1 VKLLIVDDE
10 PLAREGLRREV
21 SRLPGMTV
29 LKVCGTRVD
38 AVEAIVERRPDVVLL
53 DIQLGR
59 GTAFEIIEEIGV
71 DEMPLVIFVTAYDRH
86 ALKAFEV
93 HAVDYLL
100 KPVDPARL
108 RDALDRAA
116 TQAAQKREGSN
127 ATRLEALVESLGS
140 SARGAAPAAPAA
152 RPARLVVRDGERL
165 MLLDIN
171 RIEWIESAGDHV
183 RVHSAGRSY
192 LLRATMERLEQRLA
206 GRGDFMRVRR
216 SALVNVRAVAT
227 LERYA
232 KGMYTLRLTS
242 GATITSSRYHQ
253 AALRDLIK
261 NQSR

>member
-10 PLAREGLRREV
+10 PLAREGLRRELL
-21 SRLPGMTV
+21 RLPGITV
-29 LKVCGTRVD
+29 VGECGTRAG

-59 GTAFEIIEEIGV
+59 GTAFEIIEEIGA
-71 DEMPLVIFVTAYDRH
+71 DAMPLVIFVTAYDRH

-93 HAVDYLL
+93 HAIDYLL

-116 TQAAQKREGSN
+116 AQAVQKRGD
-127 ATRLEALVESLGS
+127 ATASRLEALLASFGS
-140 SARGAAPAAPAA
+140 PAGPAPPAA
-152 RPARLVVRDGERL
+152 RPQRLVVRDGERL
-165 MLLDIN
+165 TLLDIN
-171 RIEWIESAGDHV
+171 RIEWIESAGNQV
-183 RVHSAGRSY
+183 RVHAGERSY
-192 LLRATMERLEQRLA
+192 LLRVTMDRLEQRLA
-206 GRGDFMRVRR
+206 GRRDFIRVRR

-242 GATITSSRYHQ
+242 GATVTSSRYHQ
-253 AALRDLIK
+253 AALRELIR
-261 NQSR
+261 NHSG